1 MYRIAVAL
9 TLGMLVLV
17 GCGGGTNE
25 TDEFRAETDAIIDSW
40 VEAWMDEDSRG
51 VADLYAEDGT
61 YADAGC
67 PFEMNGK
74 SAIHSMVIGHLQW
87 TDYTTVEAVEVTYT
101 ETGAVVQWIWG
112 GTNSG
117 DPFTMEP
124 STTFE
129 IEDGLIIRSTD
140 LYERTEAPPGWEQ
153 DCIEY
158 NAE

>member
-9 TLGMLVLV
+9 TLGVLLV
-17 GCGGGTNE
+17 GCGGDTND

-40 VEAWMDEDSRG
+40 VEAWMAEDSKG

-61 YADAGC
+61 YADTGC
-67 PFEMNGK
+67 LFEMNGK
-74 SAIHSMVIGHLQW
+74 PAIHDMVSGHLYW
-87 TDYTTVEAVEVTYT
+87 TDYTTVERVETTYT
-101 ETGAVVQWIWG
+101 DTGAIVQWIWG
-112 GTNSG
+112 GTNNG

-140 LYERTEAPPGWEQ
+140 RYERAEAPPGWEQ

-158 NAE
+158 HGE